1 MFKLMKLE
9 SKKHKLAGYLPAVMI
24 CIVLI
29 FAVVGL
35 MGWGSRNE
43 VETMFPDYQAFM
55 SLADIFIR
63 TVFLIFAGVIL
74 SRIVIEEYRTGTIQL
89 LFTYPIQRKKL
100 MKAKLIIVFAFCFSS
115 IVFAT
120 VVTNILVYL
129 ISPHVYLFEAPVTWN
144 DMMSAF
150 PMTLVN
156 ALMTAGVS
164 LIPLFFGMRKKS
176 TAATITWA
184 VLIGVLINGTV
195 SNGDS
200 TTSLFQF
207 IWVPIALC
215 IFGLAI
221 AYFSYHQID
230 KRDIA

>member
-9 SKKHKLAGYLPAVMI
+9 YKKHKLAGYIPG
-24 CIVLI
+24 IVLCIIMI

-43 VETMFPDYQAFM
+43 IESMFPDYQSFM

-63 TVFLIFAGVIL
+63 TVFLIFSGVIL

-89 LFTYPIQRKKL
+89 LFTYPIKRKKL
-100 MKAKLIIVFAFCFSS
+100 MKAKLIIVFAFCFFS
-115 IVFAT
+115 IIFAT
-120 VVTNILVYL
+120 LVTNILIYL
-129 ISPHVYLFEAPVTWN
+129 ISPHVYLFDTPVSWN
-144 DMMSAF
+144 DMVSVF

-164 LIPLFFGMRKKS
+164 LISLFFGMRKKS
-176 TAATITWA
+176 TAATITWS

-200 TTSLFQF
+200 TMSLFQF
-207 IWVPIALC
+207 IWVPLALC
-215 IFGLAI
+215 IFGLVI
-221 AYFSYHQID
+221 AYFSYHSID